1 MEAVFHVDNAPT
13 RSYQWNAY
21 LGPTKE
27 LIVGEYNV
35 FIFSSAAFRNRT
47 PVDNSYFRLLD
58 TSLLIADSSMT

>member
-1 MEAVFHVDNAPT
+1 M
-13 RSYQWNAY
+13 
-21 LGPTKE
+21 
-27 LIVGEYNV
+27 IVGEYNV

>member
-1 MEAVFHVDNAPT
+1 MEAVCHVDNAPT
-13 RSYQWNAY
+13 RRYQWNAY